1 MIKIFFEEFVMFLY
15 LKVMILKG
23 FCELLEM
30 EIMVIVDS
38 SFDKDLINVFSVL
51 LEFCELF
58 LFVEE
63 IVREDMVVLIDV
75 VEEYLDQFVLEVIVL
90 YLIDVYWFLKN
101 IVKDKLVDFMI
112 FLYCLKNFYDSLQG
126 KQGMVVKIDECSF
139 NVYSL
144 RVFYMNVVNWG
155 EMIKEI
161 ISNVLKRGYYQFG

>member
-101 IVKDKLVDFMI
+101 IVKNKLVDFMI

-126 KQGMVVKIDECSF
+126 KQGMVVKIDECSC

-144 RVFYMNVVNWG
+144 RVFYMNVVNCG